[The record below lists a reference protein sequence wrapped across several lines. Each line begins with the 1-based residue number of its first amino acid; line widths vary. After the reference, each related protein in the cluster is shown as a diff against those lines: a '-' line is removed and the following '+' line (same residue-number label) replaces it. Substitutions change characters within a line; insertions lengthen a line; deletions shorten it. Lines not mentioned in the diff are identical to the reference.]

1 MEKELIPVFELEVNE
16 DKQMMAVA
24 LVDRPAIEVNW
35 EAFSHTPD
43 YTFKVVDEDRRI
55 VTGAIM
61 IPNMDIPRLTKDGR
75 PYAVRFTES
84 AIERAVMLFM
94 REGRTRAVNT
104 MHNSTDIPDG
114 VWIFEMFI
122 ADTKRGIAP
131 PERFKDL
138 PNGTAFCSMLIDND
152 EVWADVKSG
161 KFRGFSIEGNFVDVP
176 VEPIPEEEVFKKFI
190 NEMLPILENGSLKG
204 KQ

>member
-1 MEKELIPVFELEVNE
+1 MEKEMIPVFELEVNE
-16 DKQMMAVA
+16 EKQMMAVA

-35 EAFSHTPD
+35 EAFSHSPD
-43 YTFKVVDEDRRI
+43 YSFKVVDEDRRI

-61 IPNMDIPRLTKDGR
+61 IPNIDIPRLTKDGR
-75 PYAVRFTES
+75 PYAVRFTEQ

-104 MHNSTDIPDG
+104 MHNSTDIPEG

-131 PERFKDL
+131 PDRFKDL